1 LKHNNCIL
9 DVRISDC
16 TSLSKCWIPFLRNGG
31 IFIPT
36 QRDLP
41 LGSYVFVLLKLFE
54 ENRVWPLYCQV
65 AMINEPG
72 LDGGRLPGIG
82 LQFLSVDQDL
92 LDRIKSVL
100 ANAGR
105 DFNLAW

>member
-1 LKHNNCIL
+1 
-9 DVRISDC
+9 
-16 TSLSKCWIPFLRNGG
+16 
-31 IFIPT
+31 
-36 QRDLP
+36 
-41 LGSYVFVLLKLFE
+41 
-54 ENRVWPLYCQV
+54 
-65 AMINEPG
+65 MINEPG